1 MLVKDI
7 EKQRKNTQ
15 TLVENILGCNV
26 KPSKDQKSVENA
38 APPAEEMKNDVPA
51 VKMENGV
58 PENQIIIN
66 AVFSLKG

>member
-15 TLVENILGCNV
+15 TLVENILECNV
-26 KPSKDQKSVENA
+26 KPSKEQTPLENA
-38 APPAEEMKNDVPA
+38 APPAEEMENDVPA

>member
-15 TLVENILGCNV
+15 TLVENILECNV

-38 APPAEEMKNDVPA
+38 APPAEEMKKDVPD
-51 VKMENGV
+51 VKMENGAAD
-58 PENQIIIN
+58 NQIIIN